1 MEQIKP
7 LIKGNIGRDI
17 IYLETVDSTNRAAIE
32 IADNGALHG
41 TVVIADCQ
49 TKGRGRLGRT
59 WVSPPASNIYMSI
72 ILRPNLEPEDATLL
86 TIMASVA
93 SARALRNATGLPV
106 GIKWPNDLIVH
117 DKKLGGIL
125 SETRSINSRIIFS
138 VIGIGININSGLEDF
153 PPDLRTVATSIKNET
168 GREESRVNLIANI
181 LNEMDCWLK
190 GLSKDGKEHLLAEWR
205 RLTLTLKK
213 SVKAVVGKDTFTGIA
228 EDIDDKGMLLLR
240 LPSGVLKKI
249 SAGDVTILR

>member
-7 LIKGNIGRDI
+7 LIKGEIGRDI
-17 IYLETVDSTNRAAIE
+17 IFLDTVDSTNRIAME
-32 IADNGALHG
+32 IGDKGALHG

-59 WVSPPASNIYMSI
+59 WVSPPGSNIYMSI
-72 ILRPNLEPEDATLL
+72 ILRPVLEPKNAPIL

-93 SARALRNATGLPV
+93 SANALRNVTGLPI
-106 GIKWPNDLIVH
+106 GIKWPNDLMAS

-138 VIGIGININSGLEDF
+138 VIGIGINVNSGLEDL
-153 PPDLRTVATSIKNET
+153 PPDLRAIATSIKNET
-168 GREESRVNLIANI
+168 GREESRANLIANI
-181 LNEMDCWLK
+181 LNEMDYWLK

-213 SVKAVVGKDTFTGIA
+213 SVKTVVGKDTFTGIA
-228 EDIDDKGMLLLR
+228 EDIDDEGMLLLR

>member
-7 LIKGNIGRDI
+7 LIKGEIGRDI
-17 IYLETVDSTNRAAIE
+17 IFLDTVDSTNRIAME
-32 IADNGALHG
+32 IGDKGALHG

-59 WVSPPASNIYMSI
+59 WVSPPGSNIYMSI
-72 ILRPNLEPEDATLL
+72 ILRPVLEPKNAPIL

-93 SARALRNATGLPV
+93 SANALRNVTGLPI
-106 GIKWPNDLIVH
+106 GIKWPNDLMAS

-125 SETRSINSRIIFS
+125 SETRSINSRILFS
-138 VIGIGININSGLEDF
+138 VIGIGINVNSGLEDL
-153 PPDLRTVATSIKNET
+153 PPDLRAIATSIKNET
-168 GREESRVNLIANI
+168 GREESRANLIANI
-181 LNEMDCWLK
+181 LNEMDYWLK

-240 LPSGVLKKI
+240 LPSGVVKKI